1 MKKVML
7 NGEYLSME
15 TANELVLLRNENKR
29 LREEYKHLSEIYDD
43 SCKSFEKLFKR
54 VNKALDYI
62 DNMPYLQAIDE
73 EFEDLDGE
81 TYFTY
86 KEWDDTE
93 LKQILKGCK
102 NEG

>member
-1 MKKVML
+1 MNKVML

-43 SCKSFEKLFKR
+43 SYKSFEKLFKR
-54 VNKALDYI
+54 VNKAIEFIENKWKQKSYYEDI
-62 DNMPYLQAIDE
+62 DNCLKFMTIN
-73 EFEDLDGE
+73 EFEIE
-81 TYFTY
+81 
-86 KEWDDTE
+86 E

-102 NEG
+102 NGG